1 MASHAAAAGPVPG
14 RQPRFQRQLLQYLL
28 RYKWHYAG
36 GFSALLVAA
45 FVAMVPPLV
54 LRLAIDEI
62 DTGTS
67 VARLARW
74 GAIIVGLALV
84 ESAIQFSGRLLV
96 SRRARFIEYHLRTEM
111 AEQFTRLD
119 RSFYLRSRIGDL
131 MARTTNDLQWV
142 RNFLG
147 PTMADIW
154 RLAVMLVVG
163 VAFLLSINVRLTL
176 IAIAY
181 FPLIALAVAYLET
194 TMETK
199 FRAVQD
205 QFGHLTNRAQEN
217 VSGIRAI
224 KAYAQEDSETASWRA
239 DNRELMSRTM
249 AFARYSA
256 GFLPVMILATGAGTA
271 LVLWFGGRDV
281 VGERITIGEFVQF
294 NAVLAL
300 LANQLAMFGWI
311 VTAYQEAS
319 AAMARISEI
328 LRAQPRI
335 SDPAEPRRLERIRG
349 DIEFR
354 DVSFAH
360 DGRPVLEHLNL
371 RIPAGQTVAL
381 VGETGAGKTTLVD
394 LLVRFFDPDEG
405 SVEVDGVDVRE
416 LSLSE
421 LRDAVGVVPQEAFL
435 FSDSLAENI
444 AFGRAGATGEE
455 LDRAVLTSQLSND
468 LEQLGGSLETVI
480 GERGIT
486 LSGGQKQRATLARAL
501 IKRPPM
507 LVLDD
512 ALSHVDTHTEEE
524 ILRRLREFMADR
536 TTILIAHR
544 TSTLAGAD
552 RIVVLAGGAIAEDG
566 THQELIAQGGLYAR
580 LYRRQLLREQ
590 IEAQALDEPDDGVE
604 P

>member
-1 MASHAAAAGPVPG
+1 
-14 RQPRFQRQLLQYLL
+14 
-28 RYKWHYAG
+28 
-36 GFSALLVAA
+36 
-45 FVAMVPPLV
+45 
-54 LRLAIDEI
+54 
-62 DTGTS
+62 
-67 VARLARW
+67 
-74 GAIIVGLALV
+74 
-84 ESAIQFSGRLLV
+84 
-96 SRRARFIEYHLRTEM
+96 
-111 AEQFTRLD
+111 
-119 RSFYLRSRIGDL
+119 
-131 MARTTNDLQWV
+131 
-142 RNFLG
+142 
-147 PTMADIW
+147 
-154 RLAVMLVVG
+154 
-163 VAFLLSINVRLTL
+163 
-176 IAIAY
+176 
-181 FPLIALAVAYLET
+181 
-194 TMETK
+194 
-199 FRAVQD
+199 
-205 QFGHLTNRAQEN
+205 
-217 VSGIRAI
+217 
-224 KAYAQEDSETASWRA
+224 
-239 DNRELMSRTM
+239 
-249 AFARYSA
+249 
-256 GFLPVMILATGAGTA
+256 
-271 LVLWFGGRDV
+271 
-281 VGERITIGEFVQF
+281 
-294 NAVLAL
+294 
-300 LANQLAMFGWI
+300 
-311 VTAYQEAS
+311 
-319 AAMARISEI
+319 MARISEI

-394 LLVRFFDPDEG
+394 LLVRFFDPDAG

-416 LSLSE
+416 LSLSQ
-421 LRDAVGVVPQEAFL
+421 LRDAVGVVPQVAFL

-444 AFGRAGATGEE
+444 AFGRAGATPEE

-552 RIVVLAGGAIAEDG
+552 RIVVLADGAIAEDG
-566 THQELIAQGGLYAR
+566 THEELIAQGGLYAR

-590 IEAQALDEPDDGVE
+590 IEAEALDEPGDGVE